1 MWTKTTQKPVPTVF
15 MRQTFSSYSMTDLT
29 GNNRFKLKI
38 QITTFP
44 LVTDIVQTQIF
55 GNRATIIKFSNQTF
69 CRSQDF
75 ISTPPKMC
83 L

>member
-1 MWTKTTQKPVPTVF
+1 MWTKTTPKPLPTVF
-15 MRQTFSSYSMTDLT
+15 MKQTFSSYSTTDLT

-44 LVTDIVQTQIF
+44 LVTDIAQTQIF
-55 GNRATIIKFSNQTF
+55 GNRATIIKVLNQTF

-75 ISTPPKMC
+75 TYTPLKMS

>member
-1 MWTKTTQKPVPTVF
+1 MWTKPIQKPLPKVF
-15 MRQTFSSYSMTDLT
+15 MKQTFSSYSMTDLT
-29 GNNRFKLKI
+29 GSNRFKLKI

-44 LVTDIVQTQIF
+44 LVTDTVQTQIF
-55 GNRATIIKFSNQTF
+55 GNRPTIIKFLNQTF

-75 ISTPPKMC
+75 RSTPPKTC